1 MSVKKVE
8 MNDHEK
14 EQHYDAIIEE
24 IKEKY
29 AVNIRLFHVHHDV
42 DSGVALDM
50 LLFNAKC
57 FAKNIQ
63 HEIIPGGGLIDVPE
77 LVKDYK
83 RLAQYIIWQK

>member
-1 MSVKKVE
+1 MTVKKVE

-14 EQHYDAIIEE
+14 EQHYDAKIEE

-29 AVNIRLFHVHHDV
+29 AVNIRLFHAHHDV
-42 DSGVALDM
+42 DEGVALAM

-63 HEIIPGGGLIDVPE
+63 HEVIAGGGAINVPE

-83 RLAQYIIWQK
+83 DLEKYIVWQK